1 MEWLLIIPLKDP
13 IYPKLVRAFYSNV
26 LLHIGRPITI
36 SSVLRGVDIM
46 LNEQKIYQL
55 LVMRQV

>member
-1 MEWLLIIPLKDP
+1 MPLNDS

-26 LLHIGRPITI
+26 LLHIGGSITI
-36 SSVLRGVDIM
+36 SSALREVDMM
-46 LNEQKIYQL
+46 LNEQKMYQL